1 MNRRLTTCFVS
12 ARSTVRI
19 NPRRARGIATLEFV
33 MALPVLLLLMV
44 AITWLGYSV
53 IGQAEVLV
61 TARNNT
67 WKQRFDDKAKR
78 PLMFPSGISAAK
90 NPFYS
95 TEADYVS
102 VRASKKVDVSPMFS
116 RLPGPEAGH
125 TILAGSW
132 DHRAM
137 PFDKPPEWKL
147 LATAAASGKGGTLQ
161 TWTTMLNDPLGR
173 LKDIGANILAENAK
187 RMTEIDDNNSASGSN
202 SSGGGTSKADE
213 AKQQNERDREAEK
226 RKYQERLQKLGGA
239 VNPFNDQVVVTVSG
253 GELDKTIDE
262 IDRLQATIP
271 LKEKQP
277 VPKDEEAAKKQKEE
291 LDRDKRLL
299 EFYQGKRK
307 RIESEI
313 RDAQAELRALD

>member
-1 MNRRLTTCFVS
+1 MT
-12 ARSTVRI
+12 STNHTKPCRT
-19 NPRRARGIATLEFV
+19 RGIATLEFV

-53 IGQAEVLV
+53 IGQADVLV
-61 TARNNT
+61 AARNNT

-147 LATAAASGKGGTLQ
+147 LATAAASGKGGSLQ

-173 LKDIGANILAENAK
+173 LKDIGSNILAENAK
-187 RMTEIDDNNSASGSN
+187 RMTEIDNNNSASGSN
-202 SSGGGTSKADE
+202 SGSGGSSKADD

-226 RKYQERLQKLGGA
+226 RKYQERLRKLGGM
-239 VNPFNDQVVVTVSG
+239 VNPLNNQVMVTVSG
-253 GELDKTIDE
+253 GELDRTIDE
-262 IDRLQATIP
+262 IDRLLVTIP

-277 VPKDEEAAKKQKEE
+277 IPDDKEAAKKQAEE
-291 LDRDKRLL
+291 LERDRRMLQFL
-299 EFYQGKRK
+299 QGKRK

-313 RDAQAELRALD
+313 RDAQAELDALD